1 MVKDHGQ
8 RGRLSRAPDWAVLLL
23 FCLVFSFQVIL
34 AAIQK
39 SATFDEPPNL
49 VSGYV
54 ELRFGDYFM
63 LARNLPFVKW
73 LAAVPLLFVD
83 VKVPPAFPFTHA
95 WAFAQQFLYEVND
108 GDRLLLLGRMAVL
121 PLALLLGGLVFRWTQ
136 ELFGRPAGLF
146 ALFLYCF
153 EPNLLAHAGLIT
165 TDLAVTLL
173 MFGMVYGLYRV
184 VQGGISLTCLLLPGV
199 ALGLALLT
207 KYTMHPLVLIVL
219 LLALVTSLG
228 PRPLVVRVPG
238 LPRVEVTGRGRKL
251 AGLLLLFLGWG
262 VIAYF
267 LIWAAYRFRYEAS
280 VLHLDPLL
288 PSQPFLR
295 GVLVFARDARVLPEA
310 YIYGFLESL
319 RDSGRY
325 PAFLMGEVR
334 LGSWWYYFL
343 VTFFLKTPVPL
354 LLLVLLA
361 VGVQARRWREA
372 AERAAF
378 LCLPVLIYFIAISA
392 SGYGIG
398 HRHLLPIYPFLFVG
412 VGGLVPWARQ
422 SARGG
427 RWVQG
432 ALGALALW
440 YAGGTVAIAP
450 HYLAYFNELVGGPNQ
465 GYKYLVDS
473 NLDWGQDL
481 KGLKRYM
488 DAHGIGR
495 VWLSY
500 FGSAS
505 PDYYGIRYNY
515 QPSYKILKPNRD
527 QVSSPFVAISATNL
541 QGVYLEALGLD
552 QDFYKQFRERQPI
565 AKIGYSIFIYRME

>member
-1 MVKDHGQ
+1 MEEHRQ
-8 RGRLSRAPDWAVLLL
+8 GRAISRLPDWAVLLL

-34 AAIQK
+34 AATQK
-39 SATFDEPPNL
+39 SATFDEPANL

-73 LAAVPLLFVD
+73 LAALPLLFVD

-95 WAFAQQFLYEVND
+95 WAFAQRFLYEVND
-108 GDRLLLLGRMAVL
+108 GDRLLLLGRLAVL
-121 PLALLLGGLVFRWTQ
+121 PLSLLLGGLIFRWTQ
-136 ELFGRPAGLF
+136 EFFGRPAGLL

-173 MFGMVYGLYRV
+173 MFGMVYGMYRV
-184 VQGGISLTCLLLPGV
+184 SRGGISLTCLLLPGV

-207 KYTMHPLVLIVL
+207 KYTMHPLVLILL
-219 LLALVTSLG
+219 LLALVTSLS
-228 PRPLVVRVPG
+228 PRPLDVRLPG
-238 LPRVEVTGRGRKL
+238 LPRVEVTGWGRKL
-251 AGLLLLFLGWG
+251 AGFLLLFLGWS

-280 VLHLDPLL
+280 LLHLDPLL

-295 GVLVFARDARVLPEA
+295 GVLLFARDTRILPEA

-343 VTFFLKTPVPL
+343 VTFFLKTPVSL

-361 VGVQARRWREA
+361 VGVQAKRWRET

-378 LCLPVLIYFIAISA
+378 LCLPVVVYFITISS

-398 HRHLLPIYPFLFVG
+398 HRHLLPIYPFLLVW

-432 ALGALALW
+432 ALAALALW

-450 HYLAYFNELVGGPNQ
+450 DYLAYFNELVGGPNQ

-488 DAHGIGR
+488 DARGIDR

-505 PDYYGIRYNY
+505 PEYYGIRYNLL
-515 QPSYKILKPNRD
+515 PSYYMLRRSRE
-527 QVSSPFVAISATNL
+527 QVPTPFVAISATNL
-541 QGVYLEALGLD
+541 QGVHLHAALGVST
-552 QDFYKQFRERQPI
+552 DFFKEFRDRQPI
-565 AKIGYSIFIYRME
+565 AKIGYSIFVYRLE